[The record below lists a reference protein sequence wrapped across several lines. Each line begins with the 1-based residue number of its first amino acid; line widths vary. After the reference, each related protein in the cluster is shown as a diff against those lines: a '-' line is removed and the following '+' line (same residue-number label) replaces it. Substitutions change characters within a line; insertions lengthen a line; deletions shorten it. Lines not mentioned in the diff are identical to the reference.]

1 MAVSIYEAKAHL
13 SKLIAQVEA
22 TGEEIVIRRH
32 NVPVAK
38 LVPFRPS
45 VERRRLGGWEGQVVI
60 HADFDE
66 LPADVAS
73 VFAGDESSDGQQ

>member
-1 MAVSIYEAKAHL
+1 MSIYEAKAHL

-32 NVPVAK
+32 NMPVAK

-60 HADFDE
+60 PDDFDE
-66 LPADVAS
+66 LPADIAAA
-73 VFAGDESSDGQQ
+73 FAGHDSNGDRS